1 MHDAVPDICG
11 SVWGVIAK
19 AAGAYGSYVKSTYG
33 LTIQK
38 IWVDNDNAA
47 GNRPDSIT
55 VSIPLATPGDAYKS
69 IKVEEFELTGDDWT
83 YELKADDYKFYPGS
97 FDEYGPVLGY
107 EEGTIRVT
115 DEDGNPIDYNTD
127 VSGVDE
133 IFITITNKAEKNS
146 DDPVTDPSD
155 SASDGTELVAGMEM
169 KNRILIYI
177 GLLLAAALCLGGYN
191 LWETRQAGIRSAEI
205 LQEMQGETEEA
216 AETEPLPEY
225 IRNPEMEMPETEI
238 EGNLYIG
245 TLEIPALDVEVPVM
259 STWSY
264 PQLRIA
270 PCRYQGSAYLDNL
283 IICAHNYDVHFGGLK
298 HLEPGDA
305 VAFTDAEG
313 NVFSYQVETTEILEP
328 TDIEKMESGGWDLT
342 LFTCTIGGEYRV
354 TVRCEKTNKNM
365 GKCRKITDMVLRYFF

>member
-1 MHDAVPDICG
+1 
-11 SVWGVIAK
+11 
-19 AAGAYGSYVKSTYG
+19 
-33 LTIQK
+33 
-38 IWVDNDNAA
+38 
-47 GNRPDSIT
+47 
-55 VSIPLATPGDAYKS
+55 
-69 IKVEEFELTGDDWT
+69 
-83 YELKADDYKFYPGS
+83 
-97 FDEYGPVLGY
+97 
-107 EEGTIRVT
+107 
-115 DEDGNPIDYNTD
+115 
-127 VSGVDE
+127 
-133 IFITITNKAEKNS
+133 
-146 DDPVTDPSD
+146 
-155 SASDGTELVAGMEM
+155 MEM

-177 GLLLAAALCLGGYN
+177 GLLLLAAALCLGGYN

-216 AETEPLPEY
+216 AETGPPQEAELEEAELQEGAEPPEETEPPAENESPAETEPLETTEPLPEY

-245 TLEIPALDVEVPVM
+245 TLEIPALDVEIPVM

-305 VAFTDAEG
+305 IAFTDAEG

-354 TVRCEKTNKNM
+354 TVRCEKTE
-365 GKCRKITDMVLRYFF
+365 

>member
-1 MHDAVPDICG
+1 M
-11 SVWGVIAK
+11 
-19 AAGAYGSYVKSTYG
+19 
-33 LTIQK
+33 
-38 IWVDNDNAA
+38 
-47 GNRPDSIT
+47 
-55 VSIPLATPGDAYKS
+55 
-69 IKVEEFELTGDDWT
+69 
-83 YELKADDYKFYPGS
+83 
-97 FDEYGPVLGY
+97 
-107 EEGTIRVT
+107 
-115 DEDGNPIDYNTD
+115 
-127 VSGVDE
+127 
-133 IFITITNKAEKNS
+133 
-146 DDPVTDPSD
+146 TDPSD

-354 TVRCEKTNKNM
+354 TVRCEKTE
-365 GKCRKITDMVLRYFF
+365 

>member
-1 MHDAVPDICG
+1 
-11 SVWGVIAK
+11 
-19 AAGAYGSYVKSTYG
+19 
-33 LTIQK
+33 
-38 IWVDNDNAA
+38 
-47 GNRPDSIT
+47 
-55 VSIPLATPGDAYKS
+55 
-69 IKVEEFELTGDDWT
+69 
-83 YELKADDYKFYPGS
+83 
-97 FDEYGPVLGY
+97 
-107 EEGTIRVT
+107 
-115 DEDGNPIDYNTD
+115 
-127 VSGVDE
+127 
-133 IFITITNKAEKNS
+133 
-146 DDPVTDPSD
+146 
-155 SASDGTELVAGMEM
+155 MEM

-177 GLLLAAALCLGGYN
+177 GLLLLAAALCLGGYN

-216 AETEPLPEY
+216 AETGPPQEAELEEAELQEGAEPPQETEPPAESESPAETEPPETTEPLPEY

-354 TVRCEKTNKNM
+354 TVRCEKTE
-365 GKCRKITDMVLRYFF
+365 